1 MAIQH
6 SMEFLVKLVLYS
18 GLIYIIPQFVTGVT
32 VDVFWPTAVIA
43 GIVFYVA
50 SHVVKPILK
59 ILTLP
64 ITLIT
69 LGLFMIVINAAVF
82 WGTAY
87 FVTGFEVASIGPAVI
102 GGLVASIG
110 TWIISLVFPDSE

>member
-1 MAIQH
+1 
-6 SMEFLVKLVLYS
+6 MEILVKLSLYS
-18 GLIYIIPQFVTGVT
+18 ALIYSIPRFVSGVS

-43 GIVFYVA
+43 GLVFYIA
-50 SHVVKPILK
+50 NHVIKPVLK

-87 FVTGFEVASIGPAVI
+87 FVTGFEVASLSAAII
-102 GGLVASIG
+102 GGLIASIG
-110 TWIISLVFPDSE
+110 AWIISLVFPNSE